1 VPVTRRE
8 LAGVA
13 GLLILMAILAWP
25 GLSGNS
31 VTIDEFAHVPAGYLA
46 LTDGAL
52 DIYPKTP
59 PLIRVLEATPW
70 LLLEPRFPEHISETL
85 DPRDPWHPWILGDAV
100 MRLNARDY
108 DRLFLVSRMVTLG
121 LGLLGGLLAWVW
133 SRRLFGPRGG
143 LLSLALT
150 ATSPTILAHSAV
162 STVDIGTTVL
172 FTGTLFTLQ
181 LFLEA
186 PSFKGAFTCGLIL
199 AGALL
204 SKMTSLILLP
214 LIIVI
219 TVAAAVFSRRKQPER
234 ITSLLGGL
242 AVIVTTGLLF
252 LNLAYGFQGTF
263 SPWDSH
269 RFSSRFLDRA
279 SSLIPD
285 RSPAGLPSW
294 YLFGLDA
301 QLVDLEVGEF
311 PNYLMG
317 KWSTRGNLLYFPI
330 AFATKEPLPF
340 LILFV
345 GALVALANRRSRR
358 TPLIELIL
366 LLPIATVFAV
376 ALQGGRLQIGLRY
389 LLPIYLLIF
398 IETGRLGAAV
408 DALSGKTA
416 RTAASLALVSLL
428 GAQGVIVALSG
439 PDYLSF
445 FNLAVGGPSN
455 GHRILLDSNLD
466 WGQDLK
472 RAVDWCAEREI
483 QRPFVAYFG
492 HVDPAIYGLDTVPPP
507 MHPVQGVYIV
517 SAAYLHGMPYPET
530 WSRIP
535 ADRIDVTWL
544 LERTPSARIGNSMFV
559 YFVE

>member
-1 VPVTRRE
+1 MPVTRRE
-8 LAGVA
+8 LAGIA
-13 GLLILMAILAWP
+13 GLLILMVILAWP
-25 GLSGNS
+25 GLVGNS

-52 DIYPKTP
+52 GIYPKTP
-59 PLIRVLEATPW
+59 PLIRALEAAPW
-70 LLLEPRFPEHISETL
+70 LFLKPRLPENVSAQI
-85 DPRDPWHPWILGDAV
+85 DPRDPWHPWILGDGV

-108 DRLFLVSRMVTLG
+108 DRLFFFSRTVTLG

-150 ATSPTILAHSAV
+150 AVSPTFLAHSTV
-162 STVDIGTTVL
+162 STVDIGTAVL
-172 FTGTLFTLQ
+172 FTGTLFSLQ
-181 LFLEA
+181 FFLEA
-186 PSFKGAFTCGLIL
+186 PSFKKAFSCGLIL

-219 TVAAAVFSRRKQPER
+219 TVGAAVFARREHPTR
-234 ITSLLGGL
+234 VTSLFGGL
-242 AVIVTTGLLF
+242 AVIVATGLLF

-263 SPWDSH
+263 SPWGSH
-269 RFSSRFLDRA
+269 RFSSRALLSV
-279 SSLIPD
+279 SSLIPG
-285 RSPAGLPSW
+285 RLPTALPSW
-294 YLFGLDA
+294 YLFGLDG
-301 QLVDLEVGEF
+301 QLVDLELGEF

-317 KWSTRGNLLYFPI
+317 DWSTRGNPLYFPI

-340 LILFV
+340 LLLFA
-345 GALVALANRRSRR
+345 GSLIALAARRSRGA
-358 TPLIELIL
+358 PLTELIL
-366 LLPIATVFAV
+366 LLPVAVVFAV
-376 ALQGGRLQIGLRY
+376 AVQGGRLQIGLRY
-389 LLPIYLLIF
+389 LLPVYLLIF
-398 IETGRLGAAV
+398 IETGRLAPFV
-408 DALSGKTA
+408 DGLSAKTV
-416 RTAASLALVSLL
+416 RKAASLTLVVLV
-428 GAQGVIVALSG
+428 GTQGMIVASSG

-472 RAVDWCAEREI
+472 RTVDWCVEHEI
-483 QRPFVAYFG
+483 RRPFIAYFG
-492 HVDPAIYGLDTVPPP
+492 HVDPAIYGLDTVPSPT
-507 MHPVQGVYIV
+507 HSARGVYIV
-517 SAAYLHGMPYPET
+517 SAAYLHGMSYPET

-544 LERTPSARIGNSMFV
+544 LGRTPSARIGNSIFV
-559 YFVE
+559 FFVE